1 MPHGLA
7 ITPDGRRVLV
17 AGFGSDQV
25 EAIDTRT
32 NRVVWKTSVAQP
44 HNLGITPD
52 GRTAYAASQKEG
64 HQALA
69 ILDITSGAE
78 RGSVPLDH
86 MPRALNV
93 SPDGEE
99 VFFTEAGVDAVLVL
113 ERATNENDA

>member
-1 MPHGLA
+1 M
-7 ITPDGRRVLV
+7 
-17 AGFGSDQV
+17 
-25 EAIDTRT
+25 
-32 NRVVWKTSVAQP
+32 AQP
-44 HNLGITPD
+44 HNIGIAPD

-69 ILDITSGAE
+69 ILDVASGVE
-78 RGSVPLDH
+78 KGSVPLDH

-113 ERATNENDA
+113 DRATNET